1 MVFGSLDKAEYSSQ
15 TCIFWCCDETY
26 TVILLSTQ
34 GVSLWGAGVE
44 VVGLVI
50 VVVATFV
57 DLPVKQSMKKTVE
70 CKFVCETLMD
80 DAL

>member
-1 MVFGSLDKAEYSSQ
+1 M
-15 TCIFWCCDETY
+15 
-26 TVILLSTQ
+26 
-34 GVSLWGAGVE
+34 
-44 VVGLVI
+44 I

-80 DAL
+80 DAV